1 MNDAEEI
8 RKKRFV
14 LILNAR
20 RHLEKPTK
28 IISSRDPNR
37 ILQEWKLVAAMSFS
51 PVYLLHIGWIFSNVH
66 CGKMCIRLIALM
78 EERSAIFRVRLSCD
92 MDVVI

>member
-1 MNDAEEI
+1 MI
-8 RKKRFV
+8 
-14 LILNAR
+14 ILKAR
-20 RHLEKPTK
+20 GDFEKPTR

-51 PVYLLHIGWIFSNVH
+51 PVYYFNFGWIFSNVH
-66 CGKMCIRLIALM
+66 RGKMCVRLIALM
-78 EERSAIFRVRLSCD
+78 KERNAIFRVKLSCN